1 MGESVIIIFLIIHII
16 LCILV
21 YLLMRISLLKAP
33 RQFMPIVCLVPLWGL
48 LALLFLEIRTRGRQD
63 IYEEVGIEKL
73 KINDAIHRS
82 ILMEED
88 PIEDRVV
95 TSGGS
100 ASYQ

>member
-1 MGESVIIIFLIIHII
+1 
-16 LCILV
+16 
-21 YLLMRISLLKAP
+21 
-33 RQFMPIVCLVPLWGL
+33 MPIVCLVPLWGL

-95 TSGGS
+95 PLEEALLINDPLTRRELMMEVMYANPDDYVKQLKECS
-100 ASYQ
+100 

>member
-1 MGESVIIIFLIIHII
+1 MIIIFLIIHII

-63 IYEEVGIEKL
+63 IYEEVGIEKAYQEAKETMGIKL
-73 KINDAIHRS
+73 EFDSININKEFGFGES
-82 ILMEED
+82 ED
-88 PIEDRVV
+88 
-95 TSGGS
+95 
-100 ASYQ
+100 